1 VTRLVVCRHAE
12 AGNRGQA
19 CALADELAHLP
30 LEAVYTSPLERA
42 IQTAR
47 AIAAAHG
54 LAPIEVDALRE
65 IDFGQVDGLV
75 FDEFPVELQAGLLR
89 EPLTVRFPGGETY
102 EELRERVC
110 RAIEEIVVSHPDAVV
125 AVVTHAGSIRAALAT
140 WLGIADESIFRID
153 QSHAAVN
160 VVDWIEEGP
169 LIRLVNGAAAS
180 IPRGALRRSMRA

>member
-1 VTRLVVCRHAE
+1 MTRLLLCRHAE

-19 CALADELAHLP
+19 RTLAAELAHVP
-30 LEAVYTSPLERA
+30 LEAVYTSPLGRA
-42 IQTAR
+42 LETAR

-54 LAPIEVDALRE
+54 LGPVEVDALRE
-65 IDFGQVDGLV
+65 IDFGGVDGLG
-75 FDEFPVELQAGLLR
+75 FDDFPVELQAGLLR

-110 RAIEEIVVSHPDAVV
+110 RAIDDIVVSHPDAVV

-140 WLGIADESIFRID
+140 WLGIADEAIFRID

-160 VVDWIEEGP
+160 VVDWIEGAP
-169 LIRLVNGAAAS
+169 LVRLMNGKQ
-180 IPRGALRRSMRA
+180 P